1 MNKIEIIPLG
11 GIGEFGM
18 NCMGIR
24 YDGEMIVVDAGMG
37 FPEETP
43 YGVDISIPNFDF
55 LEEYRDDL
63 TALILTHGHE
73 DHIGALAY
81 ILKKFNLPVY
91 ASRFTHALAEKRL
104 EEFDMLDDI
113 LLHRVKANDV
123 VEIGNFTVEFIHASH
138 SLVDCFSLAIK
149 TPLGTVIH
157 TGDYKIDDTPV
168 IGKPYDL
175 QTLKRIGDEGVL
187 ALLADSTNAT
197 VPGRTPS
204 EQAVIPA
211 FREIFEETPGRLFV
225 ATFSSSI
232 HRLQIVFDLAHEY
245 GRKVCVLGRSM
256 MKNVEIAEEQGLIK
270 IGYGTKI
277 DLGDARA
284 LDDDEICYLV
294 TGSQGENRAALWN
307 MATST
312 YKGMEIG
319 KGDTVVLSARIIPGN
334 EKNISRLIGHLY
346 KRGANI
352 IEEKRR
358 LVHVSGHASQE
369 DIRIMVETAR
379 PKYLVPIHG
388 EYRMLFRHK
397 EFVKNHIAGYSDDN
411 IILIENGDLL
421 EIDDFGARVV
431 EKHELHKTFIDE
443 ESLGEV
449 EYDVIRERKRLAYGG
464 AISLV
469 VTVDK
474 ATHTLVGEPHI
485 SFNGV
490 AGLGGGETLVPMSA
504 KHELSFAPGGDADKS
519 LRAPSNGFAASA
531 RQAVADAVSEMKR
544 EQIADT
550 AVFRENLRIH
560 LKRFVQNKI
569 GTKPVIVTTVV
580 EV

>member
-1 MNKIEIIPLG
+1 MAKVEIIPLG

-18 NCMGIR
+18 NCMGVR
-24 YDGEMIVVDAGMG
+24 YGDEMIIVDAGMG

-43 YGVDISIPNFDF
+43 FGVDICIPNFDF

-63 TALILTHGHE
+63 TAIILTHGHE

-81 ILKKFNLPVY
+81 ILRKFNLPVY
-91 ASRFTHALAEKRL
+91 ASRFTLALTEKRL
-104 EEFDMLDDI
+104 GEFDMLDDV
-113 LLHRVKANDV
+113 LLHRVEANDV
-123 VEIGNFTVEFIHASH
+123 VTIGNFKVEFIHASH
-138 SLVDCFSLAIK
+138 SLVECFSLAIH
-149 TPLGTVIH
+149 TPVGTIIH

-175 QTLKRIGDEGVL
+175 KTLGRIGDDGVL
-187 ALLADSTNAT
+187 ALLCDSTNAT

-204 EQAVIPA
+204 EMAVIPA
-211 FREIFEETPGRLFV
+211 FEEIFEETEGRLIIS
-225 ATFSSSI
+225 TFSSSL
-232 HRLQIVFDLAHEY
+232 HRLQIVFDVAHQF
-245 GRKVCVLGRSM
+245 GRKVCVIGRSM
-256 MKNVEIAEEQGLIK
+256 QKNVEIADEQGLLK
-270 IGYGTKI
+270 IPHGTMI
-277 DLGDARA
+277 DLSTSRA

-294 TGSQGENRAALWN
+294 TGSQGEMRAALWN

-312 YKGMEIG
+312 FKGIEVE

-379 PKYLVPIHG
+379 PRYVVPIHG
-388 EYRMLFRHK
+388 EYRMLFRQK
-397 EFVKNHIAGYSDDN
+397 EFIKNHVGNYSDDD
-411 IILIENGDLL
+411 IILIENGNVL
-421 EIDDFGARVV
+421 EIDEYAAKIVDR
-431 EKHELHKTFIDE
+431 HELHKTFIDE
-443 ESLGEV
+443 ESMEEI
-449 EYDVIRERKRLAYGG
+449 EYDIVRERKKLAYGG

-474 ATHTLVGEPHI
+474 KQHTLAGEPHI
-485 SFNGV
+485 TFQGV
-490 AGLGGGETLVPMSA
+490 AGVDELPSFGKQARDAVSA
-504 KHELSFAPGGDADKS
+504 
-519 LRAPSNGFAASA
+519 
-531 RQAVADAVSEMKR
+531 AVADMKPA
-544 EQIADT
+544 QIADRN
-550 AVFRENLRIH
+550 AFKENLRIH
-560 LKRFVQNKI
+560 LKRFVQRELSS
-569 GTKPVIVTTVV
+569 KPVIVTTVV

>member
-1 MNKIEIIPLG
+1 MSRIEIIPLG

-24 YDGEMIVVDAGMG
+24 YGDEMIVVDAGMG

-43 YGVDISIPNFDF
+43 FGVDISIPNFDF

-63 TALILTHGHE
+63 TAIILTHGHE
-73 DHIGALAY
+73 DHIGALSY
-81 ILKKFNLPVY
+81 ILRKFNLPVY
-91 ASRFTHALAEKRL
+91 ASRFTQALIERRL
-104 EEFDMLDDI
+104 DEFDMLDDV
-113 LLHRVKANDV
+113 LLHRVDAGNV
-123 VEIGNFTVEFIHASH
+123 VEIGAFTIEFIHASH

-149 TPLGTVIH
+149 TPVGTIIH

-168 IGKPYDL
+168 VGPPYDL
-175 QTLKRIGDEGVL
+175 KTLKKYGDEGVL
-187 ALLADSTNAT
+187 ALLGDSTNAT

-204 EQAVIPA
+204 EQDVIPA
-211 FREIFEETPGRLFV
+211 FREIFEETEGRMFV
-225 ATFSSSI
+225 STFSSSI
-232 HRLQIVFDLAHEY
+232 HRLQIIFDLAREY
-245 GRKVCVLGRSM
+245 GRKVCILGRSM
-256 MKNVEIAEEQGLIK
+256 VRNVEAADELGLLDIAE
-270 IGYGTKI
+270 GT
-277 DLGDARA
+277 LVPLSEARA
-284 LDDDEICYLV
+284 YDDDELCYLV
-294 TGSQGENRAALWN
+294 TGSQGEMRAALWN

-369 DIRIMVETAR
+369 DIKIMVETAR
-379 PKYLVPIHG
+379 PRFLVPIHG

-397 EFVKNHIAGYSDDN
+397 EYVKNHIPGYTDDN
-411 IILIENGDLL
+411 IILIENGDML
-421 EIDDFGARVV
+421 EIDEYGARVV
-431 EKHELHKTFIDE
+431 AKHELYKTFIDE
-443 ESLGEV
+443 ESLEEI
-449 EYDVIRERKRLAYGG
+449 EYDVVRERKRLAYGG

-469 VTVDK
+469 VSVDRDR
-474 ATHTLVGEPHI
+474 HELVGEPHV

-490 AGLGGGETLVPMSA
+490 AGIDPL
-504 KHELSFAPGGDADKS
+504 
-519 LRAPSNGFAASA
+519 NGFAAEA
-531 RQAVADAVSEMKR
+531 RQTVIDAIGEMKR
-544 EQIADT
+544 EQVADR
-550 AVFRENLRIH
+550 AVFRENLRLH
-560 LKRFVQNKI
+560 MKRFIQKEL

>member
-1 MNKIEIIPLG
+1 LNRLEVIPLG

-24 YDGEMIVVDAGMG
+24 YDDEMIIVDAGMG

-43 YGVDISIPNFDF
+43 FGVDISIPNFDF
-55 LEEYRDDL
+55 LEEYRDDI
-63 TALILTHGHE
+63 TAVILTHGHE

-81 ILKKFNLPVY
+81 ILRKFNVPVY

-104 EEFDMLDDI
+104 IEFDMLGDV
-113 LLHRVKANDV
+113 LLHRVDPKDI
-123 VEIGNFTVEFIHASH
+123 VEIGPFKIEFIHASH
-138 SLVDCFSLAIK
+138 SLVDCFSLAIE
-149 TPLGTVIH
+149 TPIGTVIH

-168 IGKPYDL
+168 VGPTYDL
-175 QTLKRIGDEGVL
+175 TTLRKYGDRGVL
-187 ALLADSTNAT
+187 ALLGDSTNAT

-211 FREIFEETPGRLFV
+211 FREIFEESEGRLFV

-232 HRLQIVFDLAHEY
+232 HRIQILFNLAYEY

-256 MKNVEIAEEQGLIK
+256 MRNVEVAEELGLLK
-270 IGYGTKI
+270 IRDGEQI
-277 DLGDARA
+277 SLGEARA
-284 LDDDEICYLV
+284 YDDDEICYIV
-294 TGSQGENRAALWN
+294 TGSQGESRAALWN

-312 YKGMEIG
+312 YKGIEIG

-379 PKYLVPIHG
+379 PKYLIPIHG

-397 EFVKNHIAGYSDDN
+397 EYVKNHVAGYDDDN
-411 IILIENGDLL
+411 IILIENGDVL
-421 EIDDFGARVV
+421 ELDEFGARVV
-431 EKHELHKTFIDE
+431 EKHELNKTFIDE
-443 ESLGEV
+443 ESLEEI
-449 EYDVIRERKRLAYGG
+449 EYDIVRERKRLAYGG
-464 AISLV
+464 TISLV
-469 VTVDK
+469 VTVDRT
-474 ATHTLVGEPHI
+474 THEMVGDPHI
-485 SFNGV
+485 TFNGV
-490 AGLGGGETLVPMSA
+490 AGLDPT
-504 KHELSFAPGGDADKS
+504 
-519 LRAPSNGFAASA
+519 NGFGEFARKAISAA
-531 RQAVADAVSEMKR
+531 VIEMKR
-544 EQIADT
+544 EQIADR
-550 AVFRENLRIH
+550 AVFRENLRLH
-560 LKRFVQNKI
+560 LKRVVQKAI

>member
-24 YDGEMIVVDAGMG
+24 YADEMIIVDAGMG

-63 TALILTHGHE
+63 TAIVLTHGHE
-73 DHIGALAY
+73 DHIGALSY
-81 ILKKFNLPVY
+81 ILKKYNLPVY
-91 ASRFTHALAEKRL
+91 ASRFTLALAEKRL
-104 EEFDMLDDI
+104 DEYRMLDDV
-113 LLHRVKANDV
+113 LLHRVRANDV
-123 VEIGNFTVEFIHASH
+123 VDIGNFKIEFIHASH

-149 TPLGTVIH
+149 TPLGTLIH

-175 QTLKRIGDEGVL
+175 KTLGKYGDEGVL

-211 FREIFEETPGRLFV
+211 FQEIFAETPGRLFV

-232 HRLQIVFDLAHEY
+232 HRLQIIFDLAHEY

-256 MKNVEIAEEQGLIK
+256 QKNVEIADELGLLK
-270 IGYGTKI
+270 IPHDTLIDMGTS
-277 DLGDARA
+277 RA
-284 LDDDEICYLV
+284 VRDEEICYLV
-294 TGSQGENRAALWN
+294 TGSQGEMRAALWN
-307 MATST
+307 MATSQ
-312 YKGMEIG
+312 YKGMEIE

-369 DIRIMVETAR
+369 DIKIMVETAR
-379 PKYLVPIHG
+379 PKYLIPIHG

-397 EFVKNHIAGYSDDN
+397 EYVKNHVAGYSDEN
-411 IILIENGDLL
+411 IVLIENGDVL
-421 EIDDFGARVV
+421 EVDEFGARIV
-431 EKHELHKTFIDE
+431 EKRELHKTFIDE
-443 ESLGEV
+443 ESLGEI
-449 EYDVIRERKRLAYGG
+449 EYDVVRERKKLAYGG

-469 VTVDK
+469 VTINK
-474 ATHTLVGEPHI
+474 STHQLAGEPQVT
-485 SFNGV
+485 FQGV
-490 AGLGGGETLVPMSA
+490 AGLDPM
-504 KHELSFAPGGDADKS
+504 
-519 LRAPSNGFAASA
+519 NGFASEA
-531 RQAVADAVSEMKR
+531 RQAIAEAISEMKS
-544 EQIADT
+544 EQIADK
-550 AVFRENLRIH
+550 AVFKENLRIH
-560 LKRFVQNKI
+560 LKRFVQKEI
-569 GTKPVIVTTVV
+569 RTKPVIVTTIV

>member
-1 MNKIEIIPLG
+1 LTVKAKLLNKIEIIPLG

-24 YDGEMIVVDAGMG
+24 YGDEMIIVDAGMG

-73 DHIGALAY
+73 DHVGALAY
-81 ILKKFNLPVY
+81 ILKKYNLPVY
-91 ASRFTHALAEKRL
+91 GSRFTLALAEKRL
-104 EEFDMLDDI
+104 EEFRMLDDV
-113 LLHRVKANDV
+113 LLHRVQANDV
-123 VEIGNFTVEFIHASH
+123 IEIGNFKVGFIHASH
-138 SLVDCFSLAIK
+138 SLVDCFSLAIE
-149 TPLGTVIH
+149 TPIGTIIH

-175 QTLKRIGDEGVL
+175 DTLREYGDRGVL

-232 HRLQIVFDLAHEY
+232 HRLQIIFDLAHEY

-256 MKNVEIAEEQGLIK
+256 QKNVEIAEEQGLIK
-270 IGYGTKI
+270 VGHGTMI
-277 DLGDARA
+277 SMGDSRA
-284 LDDDEICYLV
+284 LDDDEVCYLV

-312 YKGMEIG
+312 YKGMEID

-369 DIRIMVETAR
+369 DIKIMVETAR

-397 EFVKNHIAGYSDDN
+397 EYVKNHVAGYSDDN
-411 IILIENGDLL
+411 IVLIENGDVL
-421 EIDDFGARVV
+421 ELDQFGARVV

-443 ESLGEV
+443 ESMGEI
-449 EYDVIRERKRLAYGG
+449 EYDVVRERKKLAYGG

-469 VTVDK
+469 VMIDK
-474 ATHTLVGEPHI
+474 KTHQIAGEPQI
-485 SFNGV
+485 TFQGV
-490 AGLGGGETLVPMSA
+490 AGLDST
-504 KHELSFAPGGDADKS
+504 
-519 LRAPSNGFAASA
+519 NGFAAEA
-531 RQAVADAVSEMKR
+531 REAISEAIAEMKVA
-544 EQIADT
+544 QIADKT
-550 AVFRENLRIH
+550 VFKENLRIH
-560 LKRFVQNKI
+560 LKRFVQKEI
-569 GTKPVIVTTVV
+569 QSKPVIVTTIV

>member
-1 MNKIEIIPLG
+1 VKKIEIIPLG

-24 YDGEMIVVDAGMG
+24 YGDEMIVVDAGMG

-73 DHIGALAY
+73 DHVGALAY
-81 ILKKFNLPVY
+81 ILKKYNLPVY
-91 ASRFTHALAEKRL
+91 GSRFTLALAEKRL
-104 EEFDMLDDI
+104 EEFRMLDDV
-113 LLHRVKANDV
+113 LLHRVQANDV
-123 VEIGNFTVEFIHASH
+123 IEIGNFSIGFIHASH

-149 TPLGTVIH
+149 TPIGTLIH

-175 QTLKRIGDEGVL
+175 ETLGKYGDEGVL

-225 ATFSSSI
+225 ATFSSSL
-232 HRLQIVFDLAHEY
+232 HRLQIIFDLAHEY

-256 MKNVEIAEEQGLIK
+256 QKNVEIAEEQGLLK
-270 IGYGTKI
+270 IAYGAQI
-277 DLGDARA
+277 SMGDARS
-284 LDDDEICYLV
+284 LDDDEVCYLV

-312 YKGMEIG
+312 YKGMEID

-369 DIRIMVETAR
+369 DIKIMVETAR

-397 EFVKNHIAGYSDDN
+397 EYVKNHVAGYSDDN
-411 IILIENGDLL
+411 IVLIENGDVL
-421 EIDDFGARVV
+421 ELDQFGARVV
-431 EKHELHKTFIDE
+431 EKHDLHKTFIDE
-443 ESLGEV
+443 ESMGEI
-449 EYDVIRERKRLAYGG
+449 EYDIVRERKKLAYGG

-474 ATHTLVGEPHI
+474 KTHQIAGEPQI
-485 SFNGV
+485 TFQGV
-490 AGLGGGETLVPMSA
+490 AGLDPT
-504 KHELSFAPGGDADKS
+504 
-519 LRAPSNGFAASA
+519 NGFAAEA
-531 RQAVADAVSEMKR
+531 RQAISEAIAEMKTA
-544 EQIADT
+544 QIADK
-550 AVFRENLRIH
+550 AVFKENLRIH
-560 LKRFVQNKI
+560 LKRFVQKEI
-569 GTKPVIVTTVV
+569 RTKPVIVTTIV